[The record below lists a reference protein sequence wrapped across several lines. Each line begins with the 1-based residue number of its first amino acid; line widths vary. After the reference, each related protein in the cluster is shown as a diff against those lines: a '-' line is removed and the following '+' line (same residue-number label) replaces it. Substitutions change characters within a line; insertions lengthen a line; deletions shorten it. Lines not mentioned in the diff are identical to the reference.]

1 MLLFLLKKYVW
12 VVNVLLIVAIAYS
25 LAGMIN
31 GALRDRIESGAAS
44 APGGE
49 AYKSR
54 YEDVKVPYRARSY
67 YDPIVTTNLFGAAAS
82 GAAPPGAGAAPGT
95 SAGGAAPKTS
105 LSLELLGTFTR
116 RGPGFSSAG
125 DVAVI
130 KNMDNGKIKGYSQGQ
145 RVDLVD
151 SEVVEM
157 GEVGNCRAIIRRS
170 GGPESISCRKDIGSV
185 AFLGKGSPG
194 SGSGNGI
201 SRPTAGAAG
210 QGVRK
215 IRDGVYQIEKKMFNE
230 FLDKPNNLI
239 NQARIVPRD
248 DGIRVFGIKS
258 RSVFFKIGLRNGDTI
273 HKINEVA
280 LNDVQNA
287 LLLFNELKHHN
298 EFTIDFTR
306 RGKRRSNRYSVH

>member
-12 VVNVLLIVAIAYS
+12 VVNAVLLVAISY
-25 LAGMIN
+25 LVAGTIN
-31 GALRDRIESGAAS
+31 DALRDGIEAGATA
-44 APGGE
+44 ATGGD

-54 YEDVKVPYRARSY
+54 YEDVKVPRRPRSY
-67 YDPIVTTNLFGAAAS
+67 YDPIVATGLFGASSGGPAPRTGAAS
-82 GAAPPGAGAAPGT
+82 ALSAEESAPD
-95 SAGGAAPKTS
+95 TS
-105 LSLELLGTFTR
+105 LKLELLGTFTR
-116 RGPGFSSAG
+116 RGARAFSSEG
-125 DVAVI
+125 SVAVI
-130 KNMDNGKIKGYSQGQ
+130 KNLDNGRIKSYSRGQ

-151 SEVVEM
+151 SEIVEM

-170 GGPESISCRKDIGSV
+170 GGSESVSCRKDLGAVS
-185 AFLGKGSPG
+185 FLGKNA
-194 SGSGNGI
+194 SGSAGAGGS
-201 SRPTAGAAG
+201 SRPAAVPG
-210 QGVRK
+210 EGVRK
-215 IRDGVYQIEKKMFNE
+215 VREGVYQIEKKMFDE

-287 LLLFNELKHHN
+287 VLLFSELKQHN

>member
-12 VVNVLLIVAIAYS
+12 VVNALLLVAISY
-25 LAGMIN
+25 LVAGMIN
-31 GALRDRIESGAAS
+31 DALRDRIESGATA
-44 APGGE
+44 ATGGD

-54 YEDVKVPYRARSY
+54 YEDVKVPRRPRSY
-67 YDPIVTTNLFGAAAS
+67 YDPIVATGLFGAAAGDASPRS
-82 GAAPPGAGAAPGT
+82 GAASAL
-95 SAGGAAPKTS
+95 SAGESAPDTS
-105 LSLELLGTFTR
+105 LKLELLGTFTR
-116 RGPGFSSAG
+116 RGARSFSSEG
-125 DVAVI
+125 SVAVI
-130 KNMDNGKIKGYSQGQ
+130 KNLDNGRIESYSRGQ

-151 SEVVEM
+151 SEIVEM
-157 GEVGNCRAIIRRS
+157 GEIGNCRAIIRRS
-170 GGPESISCRKDIGSV
+170 GGSESVNCRKDLGAV
-185 AFLGKGSPG
+185 AFLGKSA
-194 SGSGNGI
+194 SGSAGAGGS
-201 SRPTAGAAG
+201 SRPATGPG
-210 QGVRK
+210 EGVKKVRE
-215 IRDGVYQIEKKMFNE
+215 GVYRIEKKMFDE

-287 LLLFNELKHHN
+287 VLLFSELKQHS

>member
-12 VVNVLLIVAIAYS
+12 VVNAALLVAISY
-25 LAGMIN
+25 LVAGTIN
-31 GALRDRIESGAAS
+31 DALRDRIESGATA
-44 APGGE
+44 ATGGD

-54 YEDVKVPYRARSY
+54 YEGVKVPRRSRSY
-67 YDPIVTTNLFGAAAS
+67 YDPIVTTSLFGAAAGGDATRT
-82 GAAPPGAGAAPGT
+82 GAASALSAGEAAPD
-95 SAGGAAPKTS
+95 TS
-105 LSLELLGTFTR
+105 LSLELLGTFSR
-116 RGPGFSSAG
+116 RGSPSFSSEG
-125 DVAVI
+125 SVAVI
-130 KNMDNGKIKGYSQGQ
+130 KNLDNGKIKGYSRGQ

-151 SEVVEM
+151 SEIVEM
-157 GEVGNCRAIIRRS
+157 GEVGNCRAIIRRA
-170 GGPESISCRKDIGSV
+170 GGSESISCRKDLGAVSL
-185 AFLGKGSPG
+185 LGKGA
-194 SGSGNGI
+194 SGSGG
-201 SRPTAGAAG
+201 AGGSSASAASPG
-210 QGVRK
+210 KGVKK
-215 IRDGVYQIEKKMFNE
+215 IREGVYQIEKKMFYE

-287 LLLFNELKHHN
+287 VLLFSELKQHN

-306 RGKRRSNRYSVH
+306 RGKRLSNRYSVH

>member
-12 VVNVLLIVAIAYS
+12 VVNAVLLVAISY
-25 LAGMIN
+25 LVAGTIN
-31 GALRDRIESGAAS
+31 DALRDGIESGATA
-44 APGGE
+44 ATGGD

-54 YEDVKVPYRARSY
+54 YEGVKVPRRSRSY
-67 YDPIVTTNLFGAAAS
+67 YDPIVATGLFGAAAGDEATRT
-82 GAAPPGAGAAPGT
+82 GAASAL
-95 SAGGAAPKTS
+95 SAGGAAPDTS
-105 LSLELLGTFTR
+105 LSLELLGTFSR
-116 RGPGFSSAG
+116 RGALSFSSEG
-125 DVAVI
+125 SVAVI
-130 KNMDNGKIKGYSQGQ
+130 KNLDNGKIKGYSRGQ

-151 SEVVEM
+151 SEIVEM

-170 GGPESISCRKDIGSV
+170 GGSESISCRKDLGAVS
-185 AFLGKGSPG
+185 FLGKSASG
-194 SGSGNGI
+194 SGS
-201 SRPTAGAAG
+201 AGGSSVSAASPG
-210 QGVRK
+210 KGVKK
-215 IRDGVYQIEKKMFNE
+215 IREGVYQIEKKMFYE

-287 LLLFNELKHHN
+287 VLLFSELKQHS